1 MNKINGVVV
10 TVGLMLASVISWAA
24 KGGDPVI
31 SKVMVDQLEIRD
43 DSGESTTV
51 LEGQTWIGKDL
62 NKLWIKLDSDY
73 ESSDEYESEVQLLY
87 SKAVAPYWDLQMGL
101 RNDNNPDENDSY
113 GVLGFQGLAPYYF
126 ETDVAAFI
134 SEDGDLSARLSFEY
148 ELLFTQKLIL
158 SPELSMDLY
167 GQDDTEN
174 GIGSGLSS
182 SNLGLRLRYEIARE
196 FAPYIGISQD
206 QLYGDSADYA
216 KLAGIDDNR
225 SQWVV
230 GVRAWF

>member
-1 MNKINGVVV
+1 MNKIYLVMASM
-10 TVGLMLASVISWAA
+10 GLMLASTVSLAA

-31 SKVMVDQLEIRD
+31 SKVMVDQLEVRD

-73 ESSDEYESEVQLLY
+73 ESSDEYESEVQFLY

-101 RNDNNPDENDSY
+101 RNDNSPDENDSY

-134 SEDGDLSARLSFEY
+134 AEDGDLSARLSFEY

-158 SPELSMDLY
+158 SPELSLDLY
-167 GQDDTEN
+167 AQDDSEN

-182 SNLGLRLRYEIARE
+182 SNLGLRLRYELTRE

-206 QLYGDSADYA
+206 KLYGDSADYA